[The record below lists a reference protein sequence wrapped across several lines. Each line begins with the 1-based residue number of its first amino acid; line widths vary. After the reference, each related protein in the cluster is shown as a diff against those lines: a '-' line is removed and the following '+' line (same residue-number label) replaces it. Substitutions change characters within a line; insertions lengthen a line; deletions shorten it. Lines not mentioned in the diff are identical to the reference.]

1 MSEAATAGKPRKWL
15 RRSESAWRAL
25 IERQRG
31 SGASIESFCRAE
43 GVSRSTFERWRGILL
58 SSDEM
63 SRPSSS
69 VAKDN
74 DRPAPL
80 QRSEGAPFI
89 DVGMI
94 GSAGHAGEAVE
105 IRLDLGGGIVL
116 TIRRG

>member
-15 RRSESAWRAL
+15 RRSKSAWRAL

-31 SGASIESFCRAE
+31 SGASIESFCQAE
-43 GVSRSTFERWRGILL
+43 GVSRSTFERWRGIRL
-58 SSDEM
+58 SSGQICP
-63 SRPSSS
+63 PSSL

-74 DRPAPL
+74 GRPAPL
-80 QRSEGAPFI
+80 QRSECTPFI

-94 GSAGHAGEAVE
+94 GVEGRSGEPLE
-105 IRLDLGGGIVL
+105 IRLDLGGGMVL